1 MLDSPS
7 ATMLPSDPMRLPSR
21 FAVGKLPPEY
31 LERLL
36 AQAPAN
42 DPRLVLG
49 ARVGEDAAV
58 IEMPDRYLV
67 AKTDPITFAAEKIG
81 WYAVHINANDVA
93 VMGARPMWFLAT
105 LLLPEGEASPSMVE
119 KIFQDILAAC
129 QQLGVTLCGGHTEIT
144 HDLERPIVVGQMLG
158 EVAKEKLLR
167 KDSLEPGDV
176 ILLTQGVAIE
186 GSAVIAR
193 EKHAELSGKVS
204 DDVLDRARQFL
215 FDPGIS
221 VVRAAQAAAATG
233 VVKAMHDPTEGG
245 VLSGLLEMAV
255 AAQRGISVFADRVP
269 VLPETREL
277 CAALALDPLALL
289 ASGALLIGTPAEKAA
304 EVTELLRAAAIP
316 AATVAEITPLE
327 QGRQVQ
333 RDGKTRKL
341 EFPERDELAK
351 LF

>member
-1 MLDSPS
+1 MS
-7 ATMLPSDPMRLPSR
+7 RQPSR

-31 LERLL
+31 LEHLL
-36 AQAPAN
+36 AQAPAH
-42 DPRLVLG
+42 DPRLILG

-81 WYAVHINANDVA
+81 WYAVHVNANDIA
-93 VMGARPMWFLAT
+93 VLGARPLWFLAT
-105 LLLPEGEASPSMVE
+105 LLLPEGEASPSLVE
-119 KIFQDILAAC
+119 EIFQDILAAC
-129 QQLGVTLCGGHTEIT
+129 KQLDVTLCGGHTEIT
-144 HDLERPIVVGQMLG
+144 HGLERPIVAGQMLG

-204 DDVLDRARQFL
+204 DDILDRARKFL

-233 VVKAMHDPTEGG
+233 AVKAMHDPTEGG
-245 VLSGLLEMAV
+245 VLAGLLEMAV
-255 AAQRGISVFADRVP
+255 AARRGISVFADQVP

-277 CAALALDPLALL
+277 CSALDLDPLALL

-304 EVTELLRAAAIP
+304 EVTELLRAEAIP
-316 AATVAEITPLE
+316 AAVVAEITPLE

-333 RDGKTRKL
+333 RDGRTRKL
-341 EFPERDELAK
+341 EFPKRDELAK

>member
-1 MLDSPS
+1 
-7 ATMLPSDPMRLPSR
+7 MRLPSR

-93 VMGARPMWFLAT
+93 VLGARPMWFLAT
-105 LLLPEGEASPSMVE
+105 LLLPEDEASPSLVE
-119 KIFQDILAAC
+119 GIFQDILAAC

-144 HDLERPIVVGQMLG
+144 HGLERPIVAGQMLG
-158 EVAKEKLLR
+158 EMAKEKLLR

-221 VVRAAQAAAATG
+221 VVHAAQAAAATG
-233 VVKAMHDPTEGG
+233 AVKAMHDPTEGG

-255 AAQRGISVFADRVP
+255 AAQRGISVFANQVS
-269 VLPETREL
+269 VLSETREL
-277 CAALALDPLALL
+277 CAALDLDPLALL
-289 ASGALLIGTPAEKAA
+289 ASGALLIGTPAEKAG
-304 EVTELLRAAAIP
+304 EVTELLRAEAIP
-316 AATVAEITPLE
+316 AAVVAEITPLE
-327 QGRQVQ
+327 QGRHEL
-333 RDGKTRKL
+333 RDGRTQNL

>member
-7 ATMLPSDPMRLPSR
+7 AGMVPSNAMDQLPQFP
-21 FAVGKLPPEY
+21 VGKLPPEY
-31 LERLL
+31 LARLL
-36 AQAPAN
+36 AQVPSN
-42 DPRLVLG
+42 NPRLILG

-81 WYAVHINANDVA
+81 WYSVHINANDIA
-93 VMGARPMWFLAT
+93 VLGARPLWFLAT
-105 LLLPEGEASPSMVE
+105 LLLPEGEASPSLVE
-119 KIFQDILAAC
+119 EIFQDILAAC
-129 QQLGVTLCGGHTEIT
+129 KQLDVTLCGGHTEIT
-144 HDLERPIVVGQMLG
+144 HGLERPIVAGQMLG

-167 KDSLEPGDV
+167 KDSLVPGDV

-193 EKHAELSGKVS
+193 EKHSELSGKIS
-204 DDVLDRARQFL
+204 ADVLDRARQFL

-233 VVKAMHDPTEGG
+233 AVKAMHDPTEGG
-245 VLSGLLEMAV
+245 VLAGLLEMAV
-255 AAQRGISVFADRVP
+255 AAQRGISVYADRVP
-269 VLPETREL
+269 VLGETREL
-277 CAALALDPLALL
+277 CSALDLDPLALL

-304 EVTELLRAAAIP
+304 EVTELLRAEAIP
-316 AATVAEITPLE
+316 ATAVAEIAPLE

-333 RDGKTRKL
+333 RDGRTRKL